1 MGNALRR
8 SRRKR
13 KKMKT
18 ARMIPLAQMPVKKAQ
33 HAAQKSKRDISSEVD
48 DNGSRR
54 EDDRSSSETDTHRS
68 SRSVEASSKSSTLT
82 RFIGLRK
89 KAGFTAN
96 SRKTTKERIR
106 MSPSK
111 KPILDDFDDTEF
123 HGLSLSSSRDSS
135 TSQKSQRSKFELDES
150 SRSEDSSKGALDEKL
165 LRASVRSKHR
175 KRSPSRI
182 QFATDR
188 PSNVVNAQMKQ
199 AVEQW
204 VERTLQKGVRGL
216 LDEFAQLRSE
226 SSPSADAY
234 QHFTDN
240 QPFGR
245 NRYKDIF
252 CLDESRIVLRGHP
265 KGNDYIHANYVS
277 TPLMPNRFICTQAPK
292 EETIY
297 DFWLMVVQ
305 ERIEVIVM
313 LGDFV
318 EKGKQKC
325 AVYFPRKQNEVFTT
339 NDVIIRC
346 DSVTTLTE
354 FNQLMLRRSL
364 AVKRNEASFNV
375 THYHWSSWPDHS
387 VPVADR
393 APFMLFQMVRAAN
406 RPICVHCSAG
416 VGRTGSVVTIA
427 YILECLLSNVQFKD
441 LVQVLKQ
448 LRKQRAGIVQTEM
461 QYLYVHRILLMCF
474 MDMKLIGTS
483 DRLNKFIRE
492 YNRLVSPVQ

>member
-82 RFIGLRK
+82 
-89 KAGFTAN
+89 
-96 SRKTTKERIR
+96 
-106 MSPSK
+106 
-111 KPILDDFDDTEF
+111 
-123 HGLSLSSSRDSS
+123 
-135 TSQKSQRSKFELDES
+135 SQRSKFELDES

-313 LGDFV
+313 LGDFI

-346 DSVTTLTE
+346 DS
-354 FNQLMLRRSL
+354 
-364 AVKRNEASFNV
+364 
-375 THYHWSSWPDHS
+375 
-387 VPVADR
+387 
-393 APFMLFQMVRAAN
+393 VRAAN

>member
-8 SRRKR
+8 SRKRR
-13 KKMKT
+13 KKMKA
-18 ARMIPLAQMPVKKAQ
+18 ARMIPLAQMPVKRAQ
-33 HAAQKSKRDISSEVD
+33 HAAQRSKRQIPSALVD
-48 DNGSRR
+48 SRSGR
-54 EDDRSSSETDTHRS
+54 EGDRSSSETDRHRP
-68 SRSVEASSKSSTLT
+68 SRSVEASSRSSILT
-82 RFIGLRK
+82 SFNNLK
-89 KAGFTAN
+89 EKADLTADYA
-96 SRKTTKERIR
+96 KTTKERIR
-106 MSPSK
+106 MSPSRR
-111 KPILDDFDDTEF
+111 PILDDLDNIEL
-123 HGLSLSSSRDSS
+123 HGVSSSSSKDSC
-135 TSQKSQRSKFELDES
+135 TSQKSQRSKSELDAS
-150 SRSEDSSKGALDEKL
+150 LRSEGSSKGVSDEEL
-165 LRASVRSKHR
+165 LKGTVRSKQR
-175 KRSPSRI
+175 KCPPSRT
-182 QFATDR
+182 QFASDC
-188 PSNVVNAQMKQ
+188 PGNVVNAQMRQ
-199 AVEQW
+199 AVEKW

-216 LDEFAQLRSE
+216 LDEFAQLRFE
-226 SSPSADAY
+226 TSPSADSY

-252 CLDESRIVLRGHP
+252 CLDDSRIVLHDHP

-292 EETIY
+292 EETVY

-305 ERIEVIVM
+305 ERVEVIVM
-313 LGDFV
+313 LGDFI

-325 AVYFPRKQNEVFTT
+325 AFYLPRKESEILAT

-346 DSVTTLTE
+346 DSVTRLSE

-364 AVKRNEASFNV
+364 TVTRNEAYFNV

-416 VGRTGSVVTIA
+416 IGRTGSVVTIA
-427 YILECLLSNVQFKD
+427 YILECLLSNIQFGD

-448 LRKQRAGIVQTEM
+448 LRKQRAGIIQTEM

-474 MDMKLIGTS
+474 MDMKLIRTS
-483 DRLNKFIRE
+483 DRLNKFVRE
-492 YNRLVSPVQ
+492 YNRLVPPVQ